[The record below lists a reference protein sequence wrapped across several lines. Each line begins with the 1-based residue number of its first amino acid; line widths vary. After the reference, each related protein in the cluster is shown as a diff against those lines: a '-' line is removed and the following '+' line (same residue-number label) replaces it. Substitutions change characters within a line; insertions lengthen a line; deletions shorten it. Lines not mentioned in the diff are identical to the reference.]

1 MMMDLTREHHLADSG
16 DGFPELHEDWSS
28 FMGNGIGNGDMGV
41 DFNSIHA
48 ANATTAAMNAEL
60 AAKHAAHL
68 AQWVQVLWNQVGQLQ
83 SKVVELEDWK
93 MKTLDSMNKLR
104 LEHKIL
110 RKSVA
115 PEEEDTPGLPSR
127 AKSQPLL
134 LAEHV
139 ADDADSGLLGLGKG
153 KGKASGSESTPAHPS
168 SSSFMRPPPGLPP
181 GLDVTDGQ
189 DKASRV
195 RFAEQAQASRPANA
209 SASPTNEDD
218 GFKMAPRSIS
228 TLSMASQASHV
239 TDASEEGPF
248 EGIRVEHVEVD
259 GVPAEVA
266 EWRIGHLSTKL
277 KGCMGRALVS
287 SAFTVCGLE
296 DLRLMVFPGSEEVS
310 QGPRSRK
317 QKELYA
323 KKVSEGPLDGC
334 LKLKVPV
341 CPEPHV
347 LEYYLNVGS
356 VRKGPFKHNFSE
368 SAVNGCLDFGVDWL
382 QQMNPDQSLTVTVE
396 ILKTGAAATR

>member
-1 MMMDLTREHHLADSG
+1 MMMDLDLARENPLAGSG

-28 FMGNGIGNGDMGV
+28 FMGNGVGNGDMGL

-48 ANATTAAMNAEL
+48 ANATTAAMNAEM

-68 AQWVQVLWNQVGQLQ
+68 AQWVQVLWTQVGQLQ
-83 SKVVELEDWK
+83 GKVVELEDWK

-104 LEHKIL
+104 FEHKLL
-110 RKSVA
+110 RKSVE
-115 PEEEDTPGLPSR
+115 PEEEDTPGLPSK

-134 LAEHV
+134 LADHV
-139 ADDADSGLLGLGKG
+139 ADDAASGKG
-153 KGKASGSESTPAHPS
+153 KGRAAGAAGPESTPTHS
-168 SSSFMRPPPGLPP
+168 SSSSLMRPPPGLPP
-181 GLDVTDGQ
+181 GLESLEKT
-189 DKASRV
+189 SRV
-195 RFAEQAQASRPANA
+195 RFEEQASHAAIV
-209 SASPTNEDD
+209 SASQTNEDD

-228 TLSMASQASHV
+228 TLSMASQA
-239 TDASEEGPF
+239 TDAGEDRPL
-248 EGIRVEHVEVD
+248 EGIRVEPAEVD

-277 KGCMGRALVS
+277 RGCMGRALVS
-287 SAFTVCGLE
+287 SAFSVCGLE
-296 DLRLMVFPGSEEVS
+296 DLRLMVFPGSQEVAK
-310 QGPRSRK
+310 GPRSRR

-347 LEYYLNVGS
+347 LEYYLNIGS
-356 VRKGPFKHNFSE
+356 VRKGPFRHNFAE

-382 QQMNPDQSLTVTVE
+382 QQMNSDQSLTVTVE
-396 ILKTGAAATR
+396 VLKTGAAAAR